1 MDKKR
6 WEWIKVSSK
15 TVYRFY
21 ADYAKEEVWLNEMA
35 NNGWYLQQFRLG
47 RYVFIKGEPGM
58 YTYRIELL
66 ENMSKHPK
74 SQDYFAFLEEMGI
87 EVVDTSFRWVFLR
100 KRTSDEPF
108 HLYSDFDSQI
118 HHEHRI
124 LQLYKVVFFVNII
137 AVLINLFNPTTD
149 TMIWF
154 NLAIVTGLSFVMQR
168 HERKIQTLRGLRAI
182 AEQD

>member
-1 MDKKR
+1 MSNK
-6 WEWIKVSSK
+6 K

-35 NNGWYLQQFRLG
+35 NQGWYLQRFRLG
-47 RYVFIKGEPGM
+47 CYEFIKGEPDL

-66 ENMSKHPK
+66 EYMPKHPK
-74 SQDYFAFLEEMGI
+74 SQEYFEFLEEMDI

-100 KRTSDEPF
+100 KRTSNEPF

-124 LQLYKVVFFVNII
+124 MQLYKVVLFVNII
-137 AVLINLFNPTTD
+137 AVLINLFNPITD

-168 HERKIQTLRGLRAI
+168 HERKIQTLRGLRTI

>member
-1 MDKKR
+1 M
-6 WEWIKVSSK
+6 SSK
-15 TVYRFY
+15 TIYRFY
-21 ADYAKEEVWLNEMA
+21 ADYAKEEVWLNKMA

-66 ENMSKHPK
+66 ENMPKHPK

-87 EVVDTSFRWVFLR
+87 EVVVTSFRWVFLR

-124 LQLYKVVFFVNII
+124 LQLYKVVFLVNII
-137 AVLINLFNPTTD
+137 AVLINLFNPITD